1 MIAPLDKSPPEP
13 LDTRRM
19 TALDILTLLLMGG
32 AGLLGFQ
39 RGFVTES
46 LSLVAWV
53 VALVAVKI
61 FHAPATAIL
70 EGTVGTWGGGAV
82 LAFALVFG
90 ITFMIGKMI
99 ARSIGDKSKKS
110 FIGGFDRVLGLG
122 FGAVK
127 GLIGAT
133 LIYTVAALVND
144 TVYGGGSDRP
154 GWMTESRTYP
164 LLDASSRALVD
175 FIGER
180 RKAGK
185 ASAEGE

>member
-1 MIAPLDKSPPEP
+1 M
-13 LDTRRM
+13 
-19 TALDILTLLLMGG
+19 
-32 AGLLGFQ
+32 
-39 RGFVTES
+39 
-46 LSLVAWV
+46 
-53 VALVAVKI
+53 
-61 FHAPATAIL
+61 
-70 EGTVGTWGGGAV
+70 
-82 LAFALVFG
+82 
-90 ITFMIGKMI
+90 
-99 ARSIGDKSKKS
+99 
-110 FIGGFDRVLGLG
+110 LGLG

>member
-1 MIAPLDKSPPEP
+1 MPHPLDKPAPQP
-13 LDTRRM
+13 LDSRPM

-53 VALVAVKI
+53 MALVAVKI
-61 FHAPATAIL
+61 FHSPVTAIL

-82 LAFALVFG
+82 LAFALIFG

-99 ARSIGDKSKKS
+99 ARSMGDKSKKS

-122 FGAVK
+122 FGALK

-133 LIYTVAALVND
+133 LIYTVAALAND
-144 TVYGGGSDRP
+144 TIYGGASDRP

-185 ASAEGE
+185 ADVAE